1 MDGETLDFQKN
12 KGGETSF
19 ESGADLS
26 RNNFFSTDAKQDSLQ
41 FKSLS
46 AKYDL
51 KTQLILCNSV
61 DFIQVGDARIYP
73 DSSRVRIRKAAAM
86 DSLKNATIVANYIT
100 KFHTFNE
107 ANVKI
112 SFTAKINWL
121 CRLKLQLQMV
131 N

>member
-1 MDGETLDFQKN
+1 MDGENLEFQKN

-19 ESGADLS
+19 ESGADLT
-26 RNNFFSTDAKQDSLQ
+26 RNNFFSTDEKQDTLQ

-61 DFIQVGDARIYP
+61 DYIQVGDARIYP

-86 DSLKNATIVANYIT
+86 DSLMNAVIVANYIT
-100 KFHTFNE
+100 KYHTFKD
-107 ANVKI
+107 AKVKI
-112 SFTAKINWL
+112 SSRKY
-121 CRLKLQLQMV
+121 
-131 N
+131 